1 MARKT
6 ARPGRTLGVFFLGL
20 AIAFG
25 LVALAGSWKPELGLD
40 LQGGTSI
47 RLTPKGN
54 PSSDALDEARN
65 IVDKRVNGS
74 GVAEGVTIRVARGA
88 IGEVVRAE
96 VPTADV
102 PEASEE
108 N

>member
-6 ARPGRTLGVFFLGL
+6 ARPGRTLAVFFVGL

-25 LVALAGSWKPELGLD
+25 LVALAGNWKPELGLD

-54 PSSDALDEARN
+54 PSAESLERGPQHHRPARQ
-65 IVDKRVNGS
+65 RL
-74 GVAEGVTIRVARGA
+74 GVSE
-88 IGEVVRAE
+88 AE
-96 VPTADV
+96 VTGRGQPLHRGRD
-102 PEASEE
+102 PR
-108 N
+108 